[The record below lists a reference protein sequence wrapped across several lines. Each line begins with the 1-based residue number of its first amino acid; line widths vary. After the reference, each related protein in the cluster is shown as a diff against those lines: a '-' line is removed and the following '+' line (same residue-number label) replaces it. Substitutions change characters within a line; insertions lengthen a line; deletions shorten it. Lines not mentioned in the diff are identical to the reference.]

1 MYTPI
6 TFQAAADAL
15 LTQIKG
21 IQQEMGKGSSG
32 LFLRFHSNEVL
43 VLFYDVPTSYHT
55 RTTRLVIS
63 GDEGRYIADLKRLP
77 LP

>member
-6 TFQAAADAL
+6 TFQAATDAA
-15 LTQIKG
+15 TDANKG
-21 IQQEMGKGSSG
+21 IQQEIGKGSSE
-32 LFLRFHSNEVL
+32 LFSRFHSNEVL

-63 GDEGRYIADLKRLP
+63 GDEGRHIADLK
-77 LP
+77 